1 MRARPR
7 PLSVFAGLLAMLGSL
22 TAMSAVIISDVASA
36 EPVTL
41 SDVAEPASPVKVQK
55 IDHRPE
61 LERQAREEALI
72 DALEAADFGAFEG
85 Y

>member
-7 PLSVFAGLLAMLGSL
+7 LLSVFAGLLAMLGSL

-36 EPVTL
+36 EPVTF
-41 SDVAEPASPVKVQK
+41 SDVAEPATPVTVRK

-61 LERQAREEALI
+61 LERQAREAALLEAL
-72 DALEAADFGAFEG
+72 DAADFGAFEG